1 MEAALTPE
9 TFAQLLLSLDKD
21 RERAG
26 EKYED
31 LRRTLLRFFEWR
43 GAPFP
48 EEHAD
53 EVFNRVA
60 RKLGEGVEIKNLGG
74 YCYEVARLIFLETT
88 KGVERRREPLEAL
101 KSEPAAP
108 HDAGLETEEKE
119 RRLSCLEEC
128 LRALPADGAELIVE
142 YYRYEGRGQIER
154 RRALAVRLGLRR
166 DALANRAQ
174 RLRDRL
180 ERCVNGC
187 LRKESAI

>member
-1 MEAALTPE
+1 MEAAFTAE
-9 TFAQLLLSLDKD
+9 TFARLLLCLDAD

-31 LRRTLLRFFEWR
+31 LRRTLIRFFEWR

-53 EVFNRVA
+53 DTFNRVE
-60 RKLGEGVEIKNLGG
+60 RKLGAGVEIKHIGG

-88 KGVERRREPLEAL
+88 KGADSKRESLESL
-101 KSEPAAP
+101 KFEPAAT
-108 HDAGLETEEKE
+108 DTTDETRGKE
-119 RRLSCLEEC
+119 LRLSCLEDC
-128 LRALPADGAELIVE
+128 LRALPAESAELILE
-142 YYRYEGRGQIER
+142 YYRYEEHKQSAR
-154 RRALAVRLGLRR
+154 RKALAERLGLRR

-174 RLRDRL
+174 RLRDKL
-180 ERCVNGC
+180 ECCVSTC